1 MEFTLTESHIKLLKS
16 MYVGWSPCEYGAPE
30 IDPKRPYGNSSV
42 EHDIHEILTGEEP
55 DGELDDDLSYEYYKL
70 HKETQTALEIV
81 LRTGQFEP
89 GVYSTSTP
97 YKRDWKL
104 VTESDPLF

>member
-70 HKETQTALEIV
+70 HKETQTALQIV

-89 GVYSTSTP
+89 GEYSTSTP

-104 VTESDPLF
+104 INKTEPLF